1 MTRTKDKDINQL
13 DHWKYHDRP
22 LNHIRF
28 IHQSVRSHHI
38 FFRAPINS
46 KPDWDSPPQE
56 EQERS
61 GVYIKNPRGFMQP
74 GKVLKIIRFLYGLK
88 QIPHNFFHRLKSN
101 LEGTGLEPIDDVDPC
116 LFISDKVVCMVYVDD
131 ILFFGPE
138 ERYISEAIKKISY
151 TEV

>member
-1 MTRTKDKDINQL
+1 
-13 DHWKYHDRP
+13 
-22 LNHIRF
+22 
-28 IHQSVRSHHI
+28 
-38 FFRAPINS
+38 
-46 KPDWDSPPQE
+46 
-56 EQERS
+56 
-61 GVYIKNPRGFMQP
+61 MQP

-116 LFISDKVVCMVYVDD
+116 LFISNEVVCMVYVDYM
-131 ILFFGPE
+131 LFFGPE